1 MLKKLR
7 KMVAK
12 ALPGDSEKYLGT
24 VLALA
29 TGNPLFAGIGALA
42 DPDAGFGEIAQAAF
56 LANASPGLKFGKF
69 DLTKGNQLLGKNK
82 FMSALQGGGKYGQ
95 GAGSFGEFFL
105 GKKGTPMEI
114 QGKKLGFETGKTLSP
129 TAGTSGLFGSGGSF
143 IPKNADGSVD
153 ASKLLGRLSGAS
165 AVTGAALAPFGLFKT
180 PEMTDEFDGK
190 FPGSDYQA
198 KSLNLTPGQ
207 LLDLQL
213 GGGIAGDYYDM
224 QGNLVQNAAQGGYM
238 QEPTNG
244 LKEIEDV
251 MMMAKGGT
259 SEFPRKTGE
268 ISGPGTG
275 TSDSIPAMLSDGE
288 FVMTANAVKGAGD
301 GDRMKGARKMYEMM
315 DQLEGKA

>member
-69 DLTKGNQLLGKNK
+69 DMTAGNKLLGDGK
-82 FMSALQGGGKYGQ
+82 FMSALQGGGKT
-95 GAGSFGEFFL
+95 GAGSFSEFLL
-105 GKKGTPMEI
+105 GKKGSQKGPKIVE
-114 QGKKLGFETGKTLSP
+114 
-129 TAGTSGLFGSGGSF
+129 GTSGLFGDKGSF
-143 IPKNADGSVD
+143 LPRNDKGDVD
-153 ASKLLGRLSGAS
+153 AAKLLSRLGGAS
-165 AVTGAALAPFGLFKT
+165 AITGAALSPLGLFDT
-180 PEMTDEFDGK
+180 PEQKNEFDGK
-190 FPGSDYQA
+190 FPGSDYVAQ
-198 KSLNLTPGQ
+198 SLNLTPGQ

-213 GGGIAGDYYDM
+213 GGGIAGPYYNM
-224 QGNLVQNAAQGGYM
+224 QGNLVQNAADGGFM
-238 QEPTNG
+238 QEPTNELRG
-244 LKEIEDV
+244 IENV
-251 MMMAKGGT
+251 MMMAQGGT

-288 FVMTANAVKGAGD
+288 FVMTAKAVKGAGN
-301 GDRMKGARKMYEMM
+301 GDRMQGARKMYEMM
-315 DQLEGKA
+315 DQLEAQG

>member
-42 DPDAGFGEIAQAAF
+42 DPEAGFGEIAQAAF
-56 LANASPGLKFGKF
+56 LANASPGLKLGKF
-69 DLTKGNQLLGKNK
+69 DLTKGNQLFGDGK
-82 FMSALQGGGKYGQ
+82 FMSALQGGGKYGK

-105 GKKGTPMEI
+105 GKKGSQKGPEI
-114 QGKKLGFETGKTLSP
+114 VESTKGIIGDK
-129 TAGTSGLFGSGGSF
+129 GSF
-143 IPKNADGSVD
+143 IPRDDSGNVD
-153 ASKLLGRLSGAS
+153 AAKLLARISGAG
-165 AVTGAALAPFGLFKT
+165 AVTGAALSPFGLFKT
-180 PEMTDEFDGK
+180 PKQEELDYK
-190 FPGSDYQA
+190 FPGSDYVAQ
-198 KSLNLTPGQ
+198 SLNLTPGQ

-213 GGGIAGDYYDM
+213 GGGIQGDYYDM
-224 QGNLVQNAAQGGYM
+224 QGNLIQNAAQGGLM
-238 QEPTNG
+238 QDAPNG
-244 LKEIEDV
+244 LKEIENV
-251 MMMAKGGT
+251 MMMAQGGT

-288 FVMTANAVKGAGD
+288 FVMTAKAVKGAG
-301 GDRMKGARKMYEMM
+301 GGNRMQGARKMYEMM
-315 DQLEGKA
+315 DKLEAQG

>member
-69 DLTKGNQLLGKNK
+69 DMTGGNRLLGDGK
-82 FMSALQGGGKYGQ
+82 FMSALQGGGKT
-95 GAGSFGEFFL
+95 GAGSFSEFLL
-105 GKKGTPMEI
+105 GKKGTPLEV
-114 QGKKLGFETGKTLSP
+114 QGKKVGFETPKSLASIG
-129 TAGTSGLFGSGGSF
+129 GTEGLFGSGGSF
-143 IPKNADGSVD
+143 IPRD
-153 ASKLLGRLSGAS
+153 AKGDIDATKLLSRLAGAS
-165 AVTGAALAPFGLFKT
+165 AVTGAALSPFGLFDTPKT
-180 PEMTDEFDGK
+180 KDEFDGK
-190 FPGSDYQA
+190 FPGSDYVAQ
-198 KSLNLTPGQ
+198 SLNLTPGQ

-213 GGGIAGDYYDM
+213 GGGITGPYYNM
-224 QGNLVQNAAQGGYM
+224 QGNLIQNAAQGGFM

-244 LKEIEDV
+244 LKEIENT
-251 MMMAKGGT
+251 MKMAQGGT
-259 SEFPRKTGE
+259 TEFPRKTGE

-288 FVMTANAVKGAGD
+288 FVMTADAVRGAGN
-301 GDRMKGARKMYEMM
+301 GDRMAGARKMYEMM
-315 DQLEGKA
+315 DQLEARG